1 MREKEKYGYQTPF
14 SPQRRCSWPEVQKRR
29 PKKPLWS
36 RDIEAEYP
44 LSNETDEET
53 GGRRKPPFPKDDLGE
68 ECMMLAITESHHVQ
82 TPEDWP
88 WFRLACHRRGQP
100 IRVTFRVL
108 EALTLSKGLKARI
121 KVGRTL
127 RRILCEASSDILPFG
142 LDNLP
147 VNEEMFNIA
156 AAKRNDLLLQLLRH
170 ALARRAEVDKGMR
183 MSTRA
188 EKNLGGWDEDS
199 LHSSIVSY

>member
-1 MREKEKYGYQTPF
+1 
-14 SPQRRCSWPEVQKRR
+14 
-29 PKKPLWS
+29 
-36 RDIEAEYP
+36 
-44 LSNETDEET
+44 
-53 GGRRKPPFPKDDLGE
+53 
-68 ECMMLAITESHHVQ
+68 MMLAITESHHVQ

-108 EALTLSKGLKARI
+108 EALTLSKGSKARI

-147 VNEEMFNIA
+147 VNQEMFNIA
-156 AAKRNDLLLQLLRH
+156 AAKRNMLLFT
-170 ALARRAEVDKGMR
+170 AVATCSGKKRRG
-183 MSTRA
+183 
-188 EKNLGGWDEDS
+188 
-199 LHSSIVSY
+199 